1 MNAVTRREP
10 ATRIT
15 VGINDLQIM
24 LGVGKNT
31 AAQIGKVAGAELHIG
46 RRKLYNV
53 EKVKAYIDSLG

>member
-1 MNAVTRREP
+1 MRAVTRKEP
-10 ATRIT
+10 ETRIT

-31 AAQIGKVAGAELHIG
+31 AAQIGRDAGAEIHIG

-53 EKVKAYIDSLG
+53 EKVKAYMDSLT

>member
-10 ATRIT
+10 ETRIS

-31 AAQIGKVAGAELHIG
+31 AAQIGKAAGAELHIG